1 MKLAF
6 TTEYDGSAFSGFQRQ
21 KNAPSVQQ
29 NIEEALEKITQNK
42 VVINYAGRTDSGV
55 HALSQVFDFTTDLER
70 PDKNWIDGI
79 NANLVDS
86 IAVTSIARVSDDFHS
101 RFSALERSYTYVIYN
116 SRSKPLFFGN
126 MSHWDNNKIDLDVI
140 KQQSKMFL
148 GSHDFTSFR
157 SSSCNSKNPVK
168 KISSIDVEFHDRFI
182 FITIKANAFLHN
194 MVRIMV
200 GTLIDIA
207 KGEINNTIEEILLKK
222 DRSYAGKTVSAKGLF
237 FLGPKYDLE
246 FNIASP
252 VSHLMDRFKI

>member
-21 KNAPSVQQ
+21 KNADSVQQ

-55 HALSQVFDFTTDLER
+55 HALSQVFDFETDLER

-79 NANLVDS
+79 NSNLVDS
-86 IAVTSIARVSDDFHS
+86 IAVSSISRVPNDFHS
-101 RFSALERSYTYVIYN
+101 RFSAIERSYTYVIYN
-116 SRSKPLFFGN
+116 SRRKPLFLGN
-126 MSHWDNNKIDLDVI
+126 ISHWDNNKIDLDVL
-140 KQQSKMFL
+140 KQQSQMFL
-148 GSHDFTSFR
+148 GSHDFSSFR

-168 KISSIDVEFHDRFI
+168 KVNMIDVESHDRFI

-200 GTLIDIA
+200 GTLLDIA
-207 KGEINNTIEEILLKK
+207 KGEIDYSIEEILTKK
-222 DRSYAGKTVSAKGLF
+222 DRSFAGKTLSAKGLF
-237 FLGPKYDLE
+237 FLGPKYNSE

-252 VSHLMDRFKI
+252 TNHLMDRFKI

>member
-126 MSHWDNNKIDLDVI
+126 MSHWDNNKIDLNEI
-140 KQQSKMFL
+140 KQQSKIIL
-148 GSHDFTSFR
+148 KYSF
-157 SSSCNSKNPVK
+157 
-168 KISSIDVEFHDRFI
+168 
-182 FITIKANAFLHN
+182 
-194 MVRIMV
+194 
-200 GTLIDIA
+200 
-207 KGEINNTIEEILLKK
+207 
-222 DRSYAGKTVSAKGLF
+222 
-237 FLGPKYDLE
+237 
-246 FNIASP
+246 
-252 VSHLMDRFKI
+252 